1 MPGVLGRDPPPDT
14 RHELAGEP
22 EQVVT
27 WIERI
32 HRQCLRAAVSLAVA
46 IAAGIGLPAAPA
58 MAAPTGTPTDQD
70 AATSE
75 TGAADA
81 LRDRYAA
88 LRPQLEQNPF
98 QRPLY
103 LESAAGPHSAQGD
116 VFALVDH
123 PLANIT
129 GSLTNPDNWCDVL
142 LLHPNVKFCRT
153 DSHGERAVLRVAMA
167 TKRDQ
172 TLENAHTVE
181 FNCNVAVPLADYT
194 EAELLAAHGP
204 FGTRDYR
211 IALQAVA
218 LENGQTFLHLKY
230 SFGYGFQAR
239 VAMGLYLATAGSDK
253 VGFTMVT
260 SNADRP
266 PQPVRGIR
274 GAVERNVM
282 RYFLA
287 VEAHVATLAAPEP
300 ERFERSLEHWFD
312 ATEAYA
318 TPLHEMNRD
327 AYLSMKRKE
336 HQRQQALNQA
346 ITP

>member
-1 MPGVLGRDPPPDT
+1 MTL
-14 RHELAGEP
+14 
-22 EQVVT
+22 
-27 WIERI
+27 IERI
-32 HRQCLRAAVSLAVA
+32 QRQRLRAVASLALA
-46 IAAGIGLPAAPA
+46 IAAGIGVPSAAA
-58 MAAPTGTPTDQD
+58 MAAPAGAPTDQD
-70 AATSE
+70 AATSV

-88 LRPQLEQNPF
+88 VRPQLEQSPF
-98 QRPLY
+98 QRPLH
-103 LESAAGPHSAQGD
+103 LESAAGPHSARGD

-123 PLANIT
+123 PLASIT

-153 DSHGERAVLRVAMA
+153 VSHGERAVLRVAMG

-172 TLENAHTVE
+172 ALENAHVVE
-181 FNCNVAVPLADYT
+181 FNCSAAAPLVDYT

-204 FGTRDYR
+204 FGSRDYR

-218 LENGQTFLHLKY
+218 LENGQTFLHLQY

-239 VAMGLYLATAGSDK
+239 FAMGLYLTTAGSDK

-260 SNADRP
+260 PSDGRP

-274 GAVERNVM
+274 GAVERNAM

-287 VEAHVATLAAPEP
+287 VEAHVAALAAPEP

-318 TPLHEMNRD
+318 AQLHEMGRD
-327 AYLSMKRKE
+327 AYLSMKRQE
-336 HQRQQALNQA
+336 HQRQQMLNQS
-346 ITP
+346 IIP

>member
-1 MPGVLGRDPPPDT
+1 MTLIKCI
-14 RHELAGEP
+14 
-22 EQVVT
+22 Q
-27 WIERI
+27 
-32 HRQCLRAAVSLAVA
+32 RQHLRAVVWLAVA
-46 IAAGIGLPAAPA
+46 IAAGIGLPSAPA
-58 MAAPTGTPTDQD
+58 MAAPAGAPTDQD
-70 AATSE
+70 AAA

-88 LRPQLEQNPF
+88 LRPQLEQSPF

-103 LESAAGPHSAQGD
+103 LESAAGSDAAQGD

-123 PLANIT
+123 PLASIT
-129 GSLTNPDNWCDVL
+129 GSLTKPDNWCDVL

-172 TLENAHTVE
+172 TLENVHTVE
-181 FNCNVAVPLADYT
+181 FNCSVAAPRADYT
-194 EAELLAAHGP
+194 AAELVAARGP

-218 LENGQTFLHLKY
+218 LENGRTFLHLQY

-239 VAMGLYLATAGSDK
+239 FAMGVYLATAGSDK
-253 VGFTMVT
+253 VGFTMVAPST
-260 SNADRP
+260 DRP
-266 PQPVRGIR
+266 PRPVRGIR

-287 VEAHVATLAAPEP
+287 VEAHVAALATPES
-300 ERFERSLEHWFD
+300 ERFERSLEYWFD

-318 TPLHEMNRD
+318 TQLHEMGRD
-327 AYLSMKRKE
+327 AYLSMKRQE
-336 HQRQQALNQA
+336 HERQQTLKQS
-346 ITP
+346 IIP

>member
-1 MPGVLGRDPPPDT
+1 MSL
-14 RHELAGEP
+14 
-22 EQVVT
+22 
-27 WIERI
+27 IERVQ
-32 HRQCLRAAVSLAVA
+32 RQCFHAAVSLAGA
-46 IAAGIGLPAAPA
+46 IAAGIGLPNAPA
-58 MAAPTGTPTDQD
+58 IAEPAPPLTEQD
-70 AATSE
+70 AATAE
-75 TGAADA
+75 TGASDA

-88 LRPQLEQNPF
+88 LRPQLEQSPF

-103 LESAAGPHSAQGD
+103 LESAAGPRSAQGD
-116 VFALVDH
+116 VFALVDY
-123 PLANIT
+123 PLAHIT

-153 DSHGERAVLRVAMA
+153 DSHGDRAVLRVAMA

-181 FNCNVAVPLADYT
+181 FNCSVAAPLADYT
-194 EAELLAAHGP
+194 NAELLAAHGP

-239 VAMGLYLATAGSDK
+239 FALGLYLATAGSDK

-260 SNADRP
+260 PSADRP

-282 RYFLA
+282 RYYLA
-287 VEAHVATLAAPEP
+287 VDAHVAALAAPEP
-300 ERFERSLEHWFD
+300 ERFERSLEVWFD

-318 TPLHEMNRD
+318 AQLHEMDRD
-327 AYLSMKRKE
+327 TYLAMKRQE
-336 HQRQQALNQA
+336 HQRQQALNQP
-346 ITP
+346 INP